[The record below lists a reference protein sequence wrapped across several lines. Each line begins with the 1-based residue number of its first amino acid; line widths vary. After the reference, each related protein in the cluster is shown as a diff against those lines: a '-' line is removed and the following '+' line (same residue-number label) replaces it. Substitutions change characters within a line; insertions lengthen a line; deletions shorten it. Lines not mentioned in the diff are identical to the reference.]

1 MSPRLVTIADRVRA
15 GLTPARRER
24 IAVTERK
31 DIFGPRDSEQV
42 LRLVLGNPLAWIVSL
57 DAGAFRATP
66 LPLRP
71 RVGAESRIEAL
82 DGHFARSNPHSAALQ
97 RDGHA
102 ILLFTGPQGY
112 ISPSWVSDRTWG
124 PTWNYAVVQFLVTI
138 EFDETPARLDAH
150 LHDLVGAME
159 RGRPDAWHPAEMGAR
174 YETLKRMIVP
184 FEARVLEQRARFKL
198 GQDERD
204 AVFGDI
210 TGALGRSGQDD
221 LLAWMR
227 ELNPGR

>member
-1 MSPRLVTIADRVRA
+1 
-15 GLTPARRER
+15 
-24 IAVTERK
+24 VTEQK
-31 DIFGPRDSEQV
+31 DVFAPKSGEQV
-42 LRLVLGNPLAWIVSL
+42 LRLVLENPLAWVVSL
-57 DAGAFRATP
+57 DADAFRATP

-71 RVGAESRIEAL
+71 RVGADGRIVAL
-82 DGHFARSNPHSAALQ
+82 EGHFARSNSHSAALQ
-97 RDGHA
+97 RDGRA
-102 ILLFTGPQGY
+102 ILLFSGPQGY
-112 ISPSWVSDRTWG
+112 ISPSWVSNRTWG
-124 PTWNYAVVQFLVTI
+124 PTWNYAVAQFLVKI

-150 LHDLVGAME
+150 LHDLVEAME
-159 RGRPDAWHPAEMGAR
+159 RGRTGAWHPSEMGAR

-210 TGALGRSGQDD
+210 TEALGRSGQDG